1 MEVIKVLEEN
11 LLEMIIIDT
20 SKMEKQIEIIENKI
34 KKIYKKEGRFWR
46 NMGWI

>member
-34 KKIYKKEGRFWR
+34 KKIYKKEGRF
-46 NMGWI
+46 